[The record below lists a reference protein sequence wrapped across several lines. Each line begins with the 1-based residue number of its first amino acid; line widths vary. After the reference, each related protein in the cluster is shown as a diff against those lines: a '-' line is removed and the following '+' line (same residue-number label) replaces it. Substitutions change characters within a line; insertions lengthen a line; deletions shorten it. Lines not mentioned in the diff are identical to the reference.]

1 MNLDPRAIGAQIRMI
16 VPASDSLEKKVV
28 ESITIKTDL

>member
-16 VPASDSLEKKVV
+16 APSDSLEKKVV